1 MPHRVPVVTRSL
13 LCVAGVAAL
22 LVVACGGDSSPGP
35 TPTPAVSPVAS
46 SVAIDLALA
55 DQLLVEGDTEGAVE
69 IYSAAV
75 LRGTEPE
82 QQHGLWEL
90 ARLQFE
96 QGKEGDAAQNTTALL
111 ATDPEDKDLERR
123 ANLLLGYSK
132 MAQGR
137 LEEAKQA
144 LEKYI
149 RLGGPATPY
158 AQIKLAEIASANGD
172 HDGAVRGAE
181 AAISAELAPAQET
194 ALMFSLA
201 KYQEAAEDI
210 EGARGTLQTIAD
222 EGDDATDVS
231 EALWELARI
240 AAAQGDTQVQQDAL
254 RRIIVS
260 YPSYDRALEALTPS
274 ENTSVPERALVL
286 YRHRENE
293 SARQAY
299 EQLLADPDP
308 SVVGEARYRLGIL
321 AERVGDPARAVEQYG
336 AAIEALTPGGGA
348 LLDDAYWDRGL
359 AFETLGRLEEAVA
372 SYSAVA
378 DLGSDHTGDALL
390 RAGMIRYKQGL
401 TSEAAAL
408 WERNVGRS
416 FDEAEQARTHFWL
429 ARANAELGDPVQEQ
443 AHLAEAA
450 VADDYYGLRAAALLG
465 NAPAPTDPAMLEAPD
480 ADWASVEAW
489 LTAAVGPEPSPTAT
503 PEPAPDF
510 FASPGWLRAEELVE
524 AGIVSPAID
533 EVRNLI
539 DGEQSPWVT
548 YRIARRMSDE
558 GYLRTAS
565 VAAGNLLVYD
575 DPPPTLLRLI
585 YPAKYLAQVNAAAQE
600 AGVSPLLML
609 ALIRQESFYDAGAT
623 SFAGALGL
631 MQVIPA
637 TGQGIA
643 TELGVTDFK
652 DSDLLQPEV
661 STRFGA
667 HYLAGQLDGFGGNVG
682 AALAAYNGGPGNAAR
697 WTETSGNDV
706 DLLVETIDFEETR
719 SYLELVLANL
729 AHYRYAYGVSDT
741 LSLPLD

>member
-1 MPHRVPVVTRSL
+1 MPHRFPVVTRAL
-13 LCVAGVAAL
+13 LCFAGMAAL
-22 LVVACGGDSSPGP
+22 AAACGGDSPPAP

-46 SVAIDLALA
+46 SVAINLALA
-55 DQLLVEGDTEGAVE
+55 DKLLIEGDTDGAAQ

-96 QGKEGDAAQNTTALL
+96 QGEEGDAAQNAAALL
-111 ATDPEDKDLERR
+111 ATKPEDKDLERR

-158 AQIKLAEIASANGD
+158 AQIKLAEIASTDGD
-172 HDGAVRGAE
+172 HAGAVRGAE
-181 AAISAELAPAQET
+181 AALSADLAPAQET

-201 KYQEAAEDI
+201 RYQEAAEDV
-210 EGARGTLQTIAD
+210 EAALLTLQTIVD
-222 EGDDATDVS
+222 EGDDATDVV
-231 EALWELARI
+231 EALWETARI
-240 AAAQGDTQVQQDAL
+240 AETLADKEAQQDAL
-254 RRIIVS
+254 RTIIVS

-274 ENTSVPERALVL
+274 ENTSVQERALVL

-293 SARQAY
+293 TARQAY
-299 EQLLADPDP
+299 ELLLADPDP
-308 SVVGEARYRLGIL
+308 NVVGEARYRLGIL
-321 AERVGDPARAVEQYG
+321 AERVGDPDGALVQYG
-336 AAIEALTPGGGA
+336 AAIEALTPVGGD
-348 LLDDAYWDRGL
+348 LLDDAHWDRGL
-359 AFETLGRLEEAVA
+359 VFESLGRLDEAVA
-372 SYSAVA
+372 SYDVA
-378 DLGSDHTGDALL
+378 ANLASDHTGEALL

-401 TSEAAAL
+401 PGEAAAL
-408 WERNVGRS
+408 WERNAGRT
-416 FDEAEQARTHFWL
+416 FNDAEQARTHFWL
-429 ARANAELGDPVQEQ
+429 ARAYADLGDPVQEQ
-443 AHLAEAA
+443 AHLEEAA
-450 VADDYYGLRAAALLG
+450 AGDDYYGLRAAALLA
-465 NAPAPTDPAMLEAPD
+465 NATAPADPPVLNPAPV
-480 ADWASVEAW
+480 DWPSVEAW
-489 LTAAVGPEPSPTAT
+489 LTAAAGPEPSPTAT
-503 PEPAPDF
+503 PEPEPDF

-524 AGIVSPAID
+524 AGIVTPAVD

-539 DGEQSPWVT
+539 DGEESAWVT
-548 YRIARRMSDE
+548 YRIARRMADE

-565 VAAGNLLVYD
+565 IAAGNLLGYP

-585 YPAKYLAQVNAAAQE
+585 YPAKYLAQVNTAAQKE
-600 AGVSPLLML
+600 GVSPLLML
-609 ALIRQESFYDAGAT
+609 ALIRQESYFDASAT

-631 MQVIPA
+631 MQVIPP
-637 TGQGIA
+637 TGEGIA
-643 TELGVTDFK
+643 ADLGITDFK
-652 DSDLLQPEV
+652 ESDLLIPEV

-667 HYLAGQLDGFGGNVG
+667 HYLAGQLEGFGGNIG

-697 WTETSGNDV
+697 WTETSGTDV

-719 SYLELVLANL
+719 SYLELVLANY
-729 AHYRYAYGVSDT
+729 AFYRYVYGVSDT